1 MKQRTRLRRLLVTPL
16 ALTLLTPP
24 QASAAPAGSAPKA
37 LAAFE
42 AGFTEGQAKFD
53 GGEYLE
59 AARTWLAAAANL
71 PEKTS
76 NRENRVAVYE
86 YIVDAFGRGLAGS
99 TDAEALRE
107 AVTALDAY
115 VDGFTRAYGT
125 ETAISPKI
133 VAARDEFRARL
144 TAAEGN
150 KDAKPPGDVTQDL
163 PPGGGDELPPDQPP
177 PQKGKPGLGLM
188 VGGGVMIG
196 LGLGAVG
203 LAGFGAGRGQSLER
217 QFDDPANACQLNMPS
232 ASCQD
237 LLDQG
242 KTMNSLTV
250 AGAVLAP
257 LLVGG
262 GVALLVVGVK
272 RRQQPNQALAPALA
286 PGFVGLTLRGRF

>member
-1 MKQRTRLRRLLVTPL
+1 M
-16 ALTLLTPP
+16 APP
-24 QASAAPAGSAPKA
+24 QASAAPAGADPKA

-42 AGFTEGQAKFD
+42 VGFTEGQAKFD
-53 GGEYLE
+53 RGEYLE

-71 PEKTS
+71 PEKTV
-76 NRENRVAVYE
+76 NRDNRVAVYE
-86 YIVDAFGRGLAGS
+86 YIVDAFMRGLAGS
-99 TDAEALRE
+99 TEPEALRE

-115 VDGFTRAYGT
+115 VDGFTRSYGT
-125 ETAISPKI
+125 ETALSPKI

-144 TAAEGN
+144 TAAEGAE
-150 KDAKPPGDVTQDL
+150 KDPKPPDTTSDV
-163 PPGGGDELPPDQPP
+163 PPGGGDELPPDEPP
-177 PQKGKPGLGLM
+177 PPPGKPGLGLM

-196 LGLGAVG
+196 LGLGAAG
-203 LAGFGAGRGQSLER
+203 LAGFGAARGQSLER
-217 QFDDPANACQLNMPS
+217 QFDDPANACQLAMPS

-242 KTMNSLTV
+242 KTMNSLTI

-262 GVALLVVGVK
+262 GVALLVVGLK
-272 RRQQPNQALAPALA
+272 RRQQPRQALAPALA

>member
-1 MKQRTRLRRLLVTPL
+1 M
-16 ALTLLTPP
+16 APP
-24 QASAAPAGSAPKA
+24 QASAAPAGTDQKG

-53 GGEYLE
+53 RGEYLE
-59 AARTWLAAAANL
+59 AARTWLEAAANL
-71 PEKTS
+71 PEKTV
-76 NRENRVAVYE
+76 NRDNRVAVYE
-86 YIVDAFGRGLAGS
+86 YIVDAFMRGLAGS
-99 TDAEALRE
+99 TDPEALRE

-125 ETAISPKI
+125 ESTISPK
-133 VAARDEFRARL
+133 VVSARDDFRARL
-144 TAAEGN
+144 TAAESAK
-150 KDAKPPGDVTQDL
+150 KDPNPPDDAGPNV
-163 PPGGGDELPPDQPP
+163 PPGGGDELPPDETP
-177 PQKGKPGLGLM
+177 PQQGKPGLGLM

-196 LGLGAVG
+196 LGLGAAG
-203 LAGFGAGRGQSLER
+203 LAGFGGARGQSLER
-217 QFDDPANACQLNMPS
+217 EFDDPANACQLGMPS

-242 KTMNSLTV
+242 KTMNSLTI

-262 GVALLVVGVK
+262 GVALLVVGLK
-272 RRQQPNQALAPALA
+272 RRQQPKQALAPALA